1 MLEYLRQLNSESWS
15 LPIDSRTIIMRTDLG
30 RWLKLMIV
38 SAPVMWRI
46 SMDFNNKSDLLPTQR
61 EYSRC
66 TSHRDDKV
74 LGFSIIVHLYSR
86 IIILY
91 SSPQIFCSICSFY
104 FTQFFSQICH
114 HTLNF
119 ITISLSLNYTVT
131 SIWLSLQESLT
142 LSRLM

>member
-1 MLEYLRQLNSESWS
+1 MECLRPLNSESWS
-15 LPIDSRTIIMRTDLG
+15 LPIESRTIIMRTDLG
-30 RWLKLMIV
+30 RWLKLMIR
-38 SAPVMWRI
+38 SAHVMWL
-46 SMDFNNKSDLLPTQR
+46 MDFNNKSDLLPAQR

-74 LGFSIIVHLYSR
+74 LGFSIIVQLYSR
-86 IIILY
+86 LIILY
-91 SSPQIFCSICSFY
+91 SSPQILGSICSFY

-114 HTLNF
+114 HTLNL
-119 ITISLSLNYTVT
+119 IMISLSSNYTVT